1 MRFTN
6 WKSRLSLTELCPS
19 HICNPSL
26 TDGVVGAYVQ
36 FDLNQ
41 NSRQIYSGTSCVV
54 PNLHCQIE
62 ITAWR
67 AWHCEEECEQ
77 NHHDVWESLRKLRHS
92 LRTSKT
98 SNLAGIHLSISHAY
112 WYAHTQARTN
122 ICNCTYIQKLINV
135 HTCSHKTSLFI
146 FHMWLTVEF
155 CF

>member
-1 MRFTN
+1 MINQFSINEWKIIPNLSCRVRFTN

-41 NSRQIYSGTSCVV
+41 NSRQIYSGTSCAV

-98 SNLAGIHLSISHAY
+98 SNLAGIHLSISHATDTHTHKHAQI
-112 WYAHTQARTN
+112 YA
-122 ICNCTYIQKLINV
+122 IV
-135 HTCSHKTSLFI
+135 HTYRN
-146 FHMWLTVEF
+146 
-155 CF
+155 